1 MTYSEC
7 FLKYNWY
14 YISLKNRQALTYN
27 FDLKEGNLSEG
38 RGLIKGT
45 TKKLLLLIIKKLL
58 TCTDRTVVEG

>member
-14 YISLKNRQALTYN
+14 YISLKNCQALTY
-27 FDLKEGNLSEG
+27 FDLKEGNLLEG

-45 TKKLLLLIIKKLL
+45 TKKSLLLIIKKLL
-58 TCTDRTVVEG
+58 TYTDHTVVEG